1 MKTAGFTSRLI
12 TLLEVAH
19 VTQAAVANHLGVSEG
34 TVSAWVN
41 GAIPH
46 RRTAKALAD
55 IFGVNLDWLLYG
67 KGDKLPPGRYEMHIK
82 GISVPEKF
90 DPPLSERSTW
100 TGRGGLDAKAL
111 TEIAS
116 NLKDAAA
123 ALDSCAKIIARSV
136 RSERR
141 GRKRK
146 TASEKFLSGKGSLT
160 IPPARVIRRSGSG
173 K

>member
-19 VTQAAVANHLGVSEG
+19 VTQAAIAKHLGVSEG

-55 IFGVNLDWLLYG
+55 IFGVNLEWLLYG

-82 GISVPEKF
+82 GIGTPEKF

-116 NLKDAAA
+116 NLKDASI
-123 ALDSCAKIIARSV
+123 ALNSCAKIIARSV

-146 TASEKFLSGKGSLT
+146 TETKKSRDGKGSITL
-160 IPPARVIRRSGSG
+160 PPPRIIRRS
-173 K
+173 